1 MKWLKQAGVFK
12 SSTEASPVRKCVS
25 CLYSIGYGVPKIE
38 RVTGYNRGAS
48 IKWLKKCGIYAP
60 ERAAARRDRNAATAH
75 RHKRDAKFPLVLCAF
90 SVPCR
95 VEKVEPYKLKHEER
109 LSRQRDYYRANKRR
123 IYERTKRHLPTVIA
137 RRLRHRL
144 WKVTKGRFREETTFA
159 LVGCSASQLVAYLQS
174 QFLPGMTWDNR
185 SEWHIDHIKP
195 CAAFDLTKTE
205 EQRRCFHFTNLQP
218 LWAEDN
224 LRKSAKLLWI
234 NKPTNPR

>member
-95 VEKVEPYKLKHEER
+95 VEKIDMPRETASQYVMRRYYSEPEFRIKHLLRCRVRLALRGKIKSGKTMELLGCSVDQLKSHFE
-109 LSRQRDYYRANKRR
+109 KM
-123 IYERTKRHLPTVIA
+123 
-137 RRLRHRL
+137 
-144 WKVTKGRFREETTFA
+144 FRE
-159 LVGCSASQLVAYLQS
+159 
-174 QFLPGMTWDNR
+174 GMKWENMGAW
-185 SEWHIDHIKP
+185 EIDHIKP
-195 CAAFDLTKTE
+195 CNSFNLNE
-205 EQRRCFHFTNLQP
+205 PEQQRVCFHFSNLQP
-218 LWAEDN
+218 LWKKDN
-224 LRKSAKLLWI
+224 RRKWATCPL
-234 NKPTNPR
+234 